1 MKHTYNKPAI
11 VVVKLQAMSILCEST
26 PEVTETAS
34 NADLYFVGGTSTIT
48 VRTRESVWEE
58 EW

>member
-1 MKHTYNKPAI
+1 MKKTYNKPAI

-26 PEVTETAS
+26 VTSVAS
-34 NADLYFVGGTSTIT
+34 NADLEYGGGSSTAA
-48 VRTRESVWEE
+48 RTRESVWEE